1 MIYVIVVAVLS
12 AAYLLMALMCVC
24 QRESVLSAARLRTER
39 ILATLD
45 MEECDYDQSSP
56 ISPTANPD
64 VSGLSRATRN
74 ASNDDGT
81 HPLAG

>member
-1 MIYVIVVAVLS
+1 MIHVIVVAVLS
-12 AAYLLMALMCVC
+12 AAYLLMVLMCVC
-24 QRESVLSAARLRTER
+24 KRESVLSTARRRTER

-45 MEECDYDQSSP
+45 MEECDHDQSSP

-64 VSGLSRATRN
+64 VSGLARAMRN
-74 ASNDDGT
+74 AGNDDGT

>member
-1 MIYVIVVAVLS
+1 MIHVIVVAVLS
-12 AAYLLMALMCVC
+12 AAYLLMVLMCVC
-24 QRESVLSAARLRTER
+24 KRESVLAARLRTQR

-64 VSGLSRATRN
+64 VSGLARAVRN
-74 ASNDDGT
+74 AGNDDGT